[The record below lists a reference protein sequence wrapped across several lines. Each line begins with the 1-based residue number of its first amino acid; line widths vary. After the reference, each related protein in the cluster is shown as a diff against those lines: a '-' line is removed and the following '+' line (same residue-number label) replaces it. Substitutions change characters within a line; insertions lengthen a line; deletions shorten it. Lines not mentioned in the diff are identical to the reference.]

1 MPDNS
6 LVRQIALGEDSLL
19 ELKLLSIPGKRVVE
33 PDARDLADEF
43 AAAAN
48 SHGASFIFGVDDK
61 TKEVKGIEP
70 CKLDVAETWLRNICN
85 DSIKP
90 PIGRRRTRVHV
101 ADDRPPAEGA
111 SRNRGAARPF
121 LRNRSASGRPAFR
134 AGGGAVGGRR
144 ESIFKRHH
152 RKAG

>member
-48 SHGASFIFGVDDK
+48 SHGASFK
-61 TKEVKGIEP
+61 
-70 CKLDVAETWLRNICN
+70 
-85 DSIKP
+85 
-90 PIGRRRTRVHV
+90 
-101 ADDRPPAEGA
+101 
-111 SRNRGAARPF
+111 
-121 LRNRSASGRPAFR
+121 
-134 AGGGAVGGRR
+134 VG
-144 ESIFKRHH
+144 S
-152 RKAG
+152 